1 MPVRAMS
8 TAQPPSPRIGASQ
21 SLAIVWRTLRSMR
34 TALVLLL
41 LLALGSVA
49 GSLVPQVP
57 NSPEAVADYLVDHPF
72 WGEFLRRAGFFDV
85 FGSWWFVLIT
95 TLLVVSLVAC
105 LGPRTRALV
114 TAVRAKP
121 VQARELD
128 GFPHAVRT
136 RVNASAADAHRA
148 AERTLRRRRF
158 KTAADGVQVAGEKGL
173 AREVGSLLF
182 HWAFLLLVLGVIV
195 GKGTGFSGYIRVIE
209 GQTWTDAAANYAE
222 LRTGRFFSGNFT
234 GVQVRLRDFAS
245 RFRETGQPMDFVSAV
260 DLQTP
265 SGELIRQQDIRV
277 NRPASVDGI
286 RIYQSGFGWAPVV
299 RARLGGETI
308 ADAPIAFVQRQ
319 APEGVG
325 QLAVPWSGFLKLAD
339 VRPQMAIEF
348 ELWPDG
354 RAFAAALEGELRPMT
369 EAHEPLLRYV
379 VWRGPLLD
387 ISQTSLDTTGMRRME
402 SGIVYQGNP
411 ATIDT
416 ATGPMS
422 VEFPEL
428 REYSVFQVARD
439 SGVPLVLAAAILVL
453 VGIVA
458 ALFVS
463 RRKVWVRAEPY
474 GTGTLLTVGGFAL
487 QRKDA
492 FDDEF
497 ERLTG
502 ALVAACG
509 GVRDA
514 EPQTVGAP

>member
-1 MPVRAMS
+1 
-8 TAQPPSPRIGASQ
+8 
-21 SLAIVWRTLRSMR
+21 MR
-34 TALVLLL
+34 TALMLLL

-49 GSLVPQVP
+49 GSLVPQLP
-57 NSPEAVADYLVDHPF
+57 NSPDRVASYLAAHPF
-72 WGEFLRRAGFFDV
+72 WGEFFRRAGLFDV

-105 LGPRTRALV
+105 LAPRTRALA
-114 TAVRAKP
+114 TAIRAKP

-128 GFPHAVRT
+128 GFPHTMRT
-136 RVNASAADAHRA
+136 RVNAPPGASFRA

-158 KTAADGVQVAGEKGL
+158 RTAADGVQVAGEKGL

-182 HWAFLLLVLGVIV
+182 HWAFLLLVLGVII

-209 GQTWTDAAANYAE
+209 GQTWTDASANYDE
-222 LRTGRFFSGNFT
+222 LRTGRFFKGNYT
-234 GVQVRLRDFAS
+234 GIQVHLRDFAS

-260 DLQTP
+260 DLETP
-265 SGELIRQQDIRV
+265 DGVLIRQQDIRV
-277 NRPASVDGI
+277 NEPASVEGI

-299 RARLGGETI
+299 VARLDGQKI
-308 ADAPIAFVQRQ
+308 ADAPIVFVEE
-319 APEGVG
+319 APPEGVG
-325 QLAVPWSGFLKLAD
+325 QLAMPWQGFLKLPD
-339 VRPQMAIEF
+339 VRPQLAIEF

-354 RAFAAALEGELRPMT
+354 RAFASALETGELVPMT
-369 EAHEPLLRYV
+369 EAHEPLLRFT
-379 VWRGPLLD
+379 VWRGPLAD
-387 ISQTSLDTTGMRRME
+387 VSQISLDTTGMRRAG
-402 SGIVYQGNP
+402 SGIVYQDHP
-411 ATIDT
+411 ATIGT
-416 ATGPMS
+416 ASGALS
-422 VEFPEL
+422 IDFPGL
-428 REYSVFQVARD
+428 RQYSVLQVAKD

-463 RRKVWVRAEPY
+463 RRKVWVRAEPD
-474 GTGTLLTVGGFAL
+474 GSGTLLTVGGFAL

-492 FDDEF
+492 FDEEF

-502 ALVAACG
+502 ALVEACG